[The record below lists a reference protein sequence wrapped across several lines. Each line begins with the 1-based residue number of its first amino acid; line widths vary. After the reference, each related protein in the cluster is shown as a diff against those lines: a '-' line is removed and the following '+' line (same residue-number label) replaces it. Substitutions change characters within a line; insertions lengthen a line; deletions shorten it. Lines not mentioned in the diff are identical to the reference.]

1 VPRAERPGSFER
13 RDAATPGQPQSA
25 RDLQIAARAIMIAEF
40 ESNLLSNNFKSGLY
54 VTSLAAKVMSHELGV
69 RERLGECIHITMG
82 GHLQ

>member
-1 VPRAERPGSFER
+1 
-13 RDAATPGQPQSA
+13 
-25 RDLQIAARAIMIAEF
+25 MIAEF
-40 ESNLLSNNFKSGLY
+40 ESNLLSNNFKGGLY